1 MGADQTLVADSVEKS
16 NSFLG
21 WGCYKEV
28 IVIFHIIGVFFV
40 VVFFFLGPH
49 PQLMELP
56 RVAVELERHLLACS
70 TWRFQARG

>member
-1 MGADQTLVADSVEKS
+1 MGADQTLVADSVEKL

-49 PQLMELP
+49 PQLMG
-56 RVAVELERHLLACS
+56 S
-70 TWRFQARG
+70 SQGRGRIGATVPTTPQP